1 MESTYVLSEEKPLAN
16 FENLT
21 VPLVGDERF
30 DFIPSANTQYP
41 VEENQT
47 NVALDVLGS
56 GSLVPWGMTS
66 KNNLVISQV
75 NAMNLQ
81 SSVVSSPKPDVS
93 LYMTGMVIST
103 DNSPDE
109 TRNTLGKKYADKL
122 VALENKL
129 GKEQFGKLS
138 FSQQIF
144 MANTFGAIYL
154 GENIDIQSIYEN
166 TQDE

>member
-1 MESTYVLSEEKPLAN
+1 MEQTNIFSEEKPLTN

-21 VPLVGDERF
+21 VPLVGDEMF
-30 DFIPSANTQYP
+30 DFFSSANTQFP
-41 VEENQT
+41 VEEKQV

-56 GSLVPWGMTS
+56 GSLVSWGMTG

-81 SSVVSSPKPDVS
+81 SSAASYPKPDVS
-93 LYMTGMVIST
+93 LYVTGMVIST

-122 VALENKL
+122 VALENKI
-129 GKEQFGKLS
+129 GTKQFRKLS

-144 MANTFGAIYL
+144 MANTFGAIDL
-154 GENIDIQSIYEN
+154 GENINIQSVYEN